1 MPAMCLVPRAVRSG
15 ALTVLLVLT
24 AVLAVVLGEGG
35 SVGQVRPP
43 VMWAAGEA
51 AALGGGAGSFPSP
64 GSGAGSGAGGEGQPS
79 DAGDSEVRGAGD
91 GARGAR
97 RERVRSGSRGRAVGV
112 VTAYRRTRNGGR
124 RPGAGRAVPGADVA
138 PAAGGERR
146 RVVLRC

>member
-24 AVLAVVLGEGG
+24 AVLTVVLGEGG

-51 AALGGGAGSFPSP
+51 AALGGGAGSFPLP
-64 GSGAGSGAGGEGQPS
+64 GSGAGAGGEGQPS

-112 VTAYRRTRNGGR
+112 VTAYRRTGNEER
-124 RPGAGRAVPGADVA
+124 RPGAGRAVTGAGRA
-138 PAAGGERR
+138 LAAGGERR